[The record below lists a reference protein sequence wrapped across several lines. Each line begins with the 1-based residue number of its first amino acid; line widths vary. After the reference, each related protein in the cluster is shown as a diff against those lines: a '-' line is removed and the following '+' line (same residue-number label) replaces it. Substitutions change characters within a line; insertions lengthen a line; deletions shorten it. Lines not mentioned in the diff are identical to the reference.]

1 MNGNSNSHNGGH
13 TVNGISPAV
22 TAFLREHVSSIE
34 ILEVLL
40 LFHADPARAWTADA
54 VAAELRLQPRSVEAR
69 CAALLRIGLLVA
81 DAKGDAKSTPSFRFA
96 SGALAAAVVDELAS
110 TYRTRRVSVIELIF
124 SKPPADA
131 PRAFADA
138 FVIRK
143 GDRDG

>member
-1 MNGNSNSHNGGH
+1 MNGN
-13 TVNGISPAV
+13 GISAPV

-40 LFHADPARAWTADA
+40 LFHSDPERAWTAEA
-54 VAAELRLQPRSVEAR
+54 VAAELRLQPRSVDAR
-69 CAALLRIGLLVA
+69 CAALLKAGLLVV
-81 DAKGDAKSTPSFRFA
+81 DGPGSFRFA
-96 SGALAAAVVDELAS
+96 KNAPAANVVEELAT

-124 SKPPADA
+124 SAPRDG

-143 GDRDG
+143 GGSDG